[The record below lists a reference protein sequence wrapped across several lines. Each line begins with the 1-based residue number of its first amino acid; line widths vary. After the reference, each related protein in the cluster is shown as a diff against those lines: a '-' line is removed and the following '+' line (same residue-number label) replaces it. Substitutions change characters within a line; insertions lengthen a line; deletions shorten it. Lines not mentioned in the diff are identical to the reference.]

1 MPEPGVTLTRM
12 TRRRTFLRTTGVAT
26 LGGLTSIAGCLGE
39 ADNSSDTT
47 TSTADQTTTNT
58 EGNETTTEEEPK
70 ESEQSERYFLGN
82 TSVVDDFED
91 LEPWEAMNGEIEA
104 DTETTFQGSQAMRI
118 TAPESDGF
126 AWAGR
131 DVDWDLSDKT
141 LSLAVNVKSPF
152 DNVVMVVRLF
162 APDTNN
168 LRKMGELLRVR
179 EGQSWMRLD
188 LATRDFSGAP
198 DLSNVSRVEIGMRA
212 AAGDIDFTVDD
223 LRSVPRPD
231 KGALLLSFDD
241 SMESHYSE
249 AFKKMQEYGMP
260 GNVSVITGQVG
271 NDGSL
276 TIEQMKEMKE
286 AGWEFAS
293 HGTRDQA
300 LTSVSTQQMWL
311 QINDASDWLARK
323 GFSDGNESFVYP
335 HGEFNDEIVNFVRRK
350 HAMGFRYMDPLSSSS
365 GRITDPLTI
374 GRGNAA
380 YNMDL
385 SKTVVNYAEQFNVN
399 SVLTFHDI
407 RDNGGL
413 SMSPSDFS
421 ELIDYIERR
430 DVEVITFS
438 GLKENH
444 FAD

>member
-1 MPEPGVTLTRM
+1 MAKPGVTLIRM

-39 ADNSSDTT
+39 ADNSSTPTT
-47 TSTADQTTTNT
+47 TAAEQTTNT
-58 EGNETTTEEEPK
+58 EGNETTTEEEPN
-70 ESEQSERYFLGN
+70 QSDKDNRFFLGN
-82 TSVVDDFED
+82 TSVIDDFED
-91 LEPWEAMNGEIEA
+91 LEPWEAMNGEVQA
-104 DTETTFQGSQAMRI
+104 DSESTFQGSQAMRI

-141 LSLAVNVKSPF
+141 LSMAVNVRSPV
-152 DNVVMVVRLF
+152 DNVIMVVRLL

-168 LRKMGELLRVR
+168 MRVMGELLRAR
-179 EGQSWMRLD
+179 DGQSWMRLD
-188 LATRDFSGAP
+188 LATRDFAGAP
-198 DLSNVSRVEIGMRA
+198 DLANVSRVEVGMRA
-212 AAGDIDFTVDD
+212 AAGEVDFTVDD

-231 KGALLLSFDD
+231 KGSVILSFDD
-241 SMESHYSE
+241 SLEAHYSE
-249 AFKKMQEYGMP
+249 AFKKMQEYEMP
-260 GNVSVITGQVG
+260 GNVGVITGQVG
-271 NDGSL
+271 SDGSL
-276 TIEQMKEMKE
+276 SIEQMEEMRE
-286 AGWEFAS
+286 AGWELAS

-300 LTSVSTQQMWL
+300 LTSISTQQMWL
-311 QINDASDWLARK
+311 AINDASDWLARK

-350 HAMGFRYMDPLSSSS
+350 HAMGFRYMDPLSATS

-380 YNMDL
+380 YNLDL
-385 SKTVVNYAEQFNVN
+385 SKTVVNFAEQFNVN
-399 SVLTFHDI
+399 AVLTFHDI
-407 RDNGGL
+407 KDNGGL

-421 ELIDYIERR
+421 ELIDYLARR

-438 GLKENH
+438 DLKKNH

>member
-1 MPEPGVTLTRM
+1 MAEPGVTLIRM

-39 ADNSSDTT
+39 AENSSDTT
-47 TSTADQTTTNT
+47 TTTTKQTTNT
-58 EGNETTTEEEPK
+58 TGNETTTDEKPN
-70 ESEQSERYFLGN
+70 ESNQSNRFFLGN
-82 TSVVDDFED
+82 TSVVEDFENI
-91 LEPWEAMNGEIEA
+91 EKWEAMNGEVKA
-104 DTETTFQGSQAMRI
+104 DTENTFQGSQALRI
-118 TAPESDGF
+118 TAPKSDGF

-131 DVDWDLSDKT
+131 NVDWDLSDKT
-141 LSLAVNVKSPF
+141 LSMAVNVKSPF
-152 DNVVMVVRLF
+152 DNVVMVVRLL

-168 LRKMGELLRVR
+168 MRVMGELLRVR

-198 DLSNVSRVEIGMRA
+198 DLSKVKRVEIGMRA

-231 KGALLLSFDD
+231 KGSVVLSFDD
-241 SMESHYSE
+241 SLKSHYEE
-249 AFKKMQEYGMP
+249 AFKKMQEYEMP
-260 GNVSVITGQVG
+260 GNVGVITGQVG
-271 NDGSL
+271 SEGSL
-276 TIEQMKEMKE
+276 TVGQMEEMKK

-300 LTSVSTQQMWL
+300 LTSISTQQMWL
-311 QINDASDWLARK
+311 AINDASDWLARK

-350 HAMGFRYMDPLSSSS
+350 HAMGFRYMDPLSATS

-380 YNMDL
+380 YNLDL
-385 SKTVVNYAEQFNVN
+385 SKTVVNFAEQFNVN
-399 SVLTFHDI
+399 AVLTFHAI
-407 RDNGGL
+407 KDNGGL

-438 GLKENH
+438 DLKKDH
-444 FAD
+444 FAN